1 MVETTKVSNMKIK
14 IQPFSS
20 EWPYDKPAIEYA
32 HLEPIVDALI
42 EDGNELTINTKFYMM
57 RDGWRCDLKEPIDFD
72 LLKDMFDFPKSI
84 ELLEGEDAI
93 VCRNSWIEI
102 KGSVKE

>member
-1 MVETTKVSNMKIK
+1 MKIK

-20 EWPYDKPAIEYA
+20 EWPYDKPATEYA

-42 EDGNELTINTKFYMM
+42 EDGNGLTINTKFHMT
-57 RDGWRCDLKEPIDFD
+57 RDGWRCDLKGPINFD

-84 ELLEGEDAI
+84 ELLEEEDAI
-93 VCRNSWIEI
+93 VCRKSWIEI
-102 KGSVKE
+102 KGPRRE